1 MVEAD
6 PRMDDTGEGWSRLN
20 IPKRSDDTTIEV
32 ENSDMRILFDSQ
44 STAPRRMRPAVLIL
58 LASLALPSAS
68 APTLDDETQ
77 ELLVS
82 AVTAAAELDLYNAR
96 CRGDQSGRQID
107 NLNKEMV
114 GKLGIT
120 VLGVEDDL
128 FPERSYRATQK
139 RLERDFLAEL
149 RDAGGCPGAK
159 DSDLPETLKAR
170 YYERLNAVRALP

>member
-1 MVEAD
+1 
-6 PRMDDTGEGWSRLN
+6 MDDTLKRWSGLN
-20 IPKRSDDTTIEV
+20 VTKRGDDTTIEV
-32 ENSDMRILFDSQ
+32 ENSNMRILFDSQ
-44 STAPRRMRPAVLIL
+44 STAPRRMRPVALIL
-58 LASLALPSAS
+58 LAGLALPSVS
-68 APTLDDETQ
+68 APNLNEETQ

-96 CRGDQSGRQID
+96 CRGDQSGRQTD

-159 DSDLPETLKAR
+159 ESDLPEVLKAR
-170 YYERLNAVRALP
+170 YYERLNAVRELP